1 MTNKVNENK
10 INENKVYRKL
20 QEKLDKLPVA
30 FPATDSGVEIRI
42 LKHLFTPEQAEIAL
56 SLSFIPEPASVIQ
69 KRIRDKYPAVAD
81 IEAVLD
87 QMSAR
92 GSIAGGVKRDG
103 TKIFSVTMLAI
114 GMFEFQVDHL
124 TKEFYE
130 DFKEYIDEKFRD
142 ALLNPKF
149 TQLRPVP
156 TTGAITPEL
165 SIMPYDDIRHV
176 LTHHKG
182 PFLVVDCICK
192 KGQDLLG
199 LPCKVTK
206 EREICL
212 IFGSA
217 ARNYKSHGWGREIT
231 REEVFRILD
240 KGEEDGLV
248 VQPSNSQY
256 PFCVCLCCGCCCE
269 VLTNAKHLEKPAER
283 FYSNYYAVADSELC
297 IGCGLCVKR
306 CQMDAIRME
315 KKKSIIELDRCIGC
329 GLCVT
334 ECRPRAI
341 QLRKKDQIAVPKKDT
356 TEFYLSLMR
365 ARAGNANMILMM
377 IRRALGMPIPS

>member
-1 MTNKVNENK
+1 MTRTS
-10 INENKVYRKL
+10 IDSTVYRKL
-20 QEKLDKLPVA
+20 QQKLDKLPIA
-30 FPATDSGVEIRI
+30 FPATESGVEIRI
-42 LKHLFTPEQAEIAL
+42 LKHLFTPEQAQIAL
-56 SLSFIPEPASVIQ
+56 SMSFIPEPAAVIQ
-69 KRIRDKYPAVAD
+69 KRMQDKYPVLAD
-81 IEAVLD
+81 LEVILD
-87 QMSAR
+87 EMSAR
-92 GSIAGGVKRDG
+92 GSIAGGVTRDG

-124 TKEFYE
+124 TKAFYE
-130 DFKEYIDEKFRD
+130 DFKAYIDEKFRD

-149 TQLRPVP
+149 SQLRPVP
-156 TTGAITPEL
+156 TTGSITPEL
-165 SIMPYDDIRHV
+165 SIMPYDDIRQV
-176 LTHHKG
+176 LNHHKG
-182 PFLVVDCICK
+182 PFLVTDCICK

-217 ARNYKSHGWGREIT
+217 ARNYKNHGWGREIT

-269 VLTNAKHLEKPAER
+269 VLTNAKILDKPAEH
-283 FYSNYYAVADSELC
+283 FYSNYYALTDESLC

-306 CQMDAIRME
+306 CQMDAITME
-315 KKKSIIELDRCIGC
+315 NKKCVVDPDRCIGC

-334 ECRPRAI
+334 VCPTKAI
-341 QLRKKDQIAVPKKDT
+341 QLRKKDQITTPKKDT
-356 TEFYLSLMR
+356 TEFYLNLMR

>member
-1 MTNKVNENK
+1 MDTR
-10 INENKVYRKL
+10 VYRKL
-20 QEKLDKLPVA
+20 QQKLDKLPIA
-30 FPATDSGVEIRI
+30 FPATESGVEISI

-56 SLSFIPEPASVIQ
+56 SMSFIPEPTAVIQ
-69 KRIRDKYPAVAD
+69 KRMQDKYPASAD
-81 IEAVLD
+81 LEVILD
-87 QMSAR
+87 EMSAR
-92 GSIAGGVKRDG
+92 GSIAGGITRDG

-156 TTGAITPEL
+156 TTGSITPEL
-165 SIMPYDDIRHV
+165 SIMPYDDIRQV
-176 LTHHKG
+176 LNHHKG
-182 PFLVVDCICK
+182 PFLVTDCICK
-192 KGQDLLG
+192 KGQDLIG
-199 LPCKVTK
+199 QPCKVTK
-206 EREICL
+206 DREICL

-217 ARNYKSHGWGREIT
+217 ARNYQNHGWGREIT

-269 VLTNAKHLEKPAER
+269 VLTNAKILDKPAEH
-283 FYSNYYAVADSELC
+283 FYSNYYALTDESLC

-306 CQMDAIRME
+306 CQMDAIKME
-315 KKKSIIELDRCIGC
+315 KKKSIVDPDRCIGC

-334 ECRPRAI
+334 VCPPKAI
-341 QLRKKDQIAVPKKDT
+341 QLKKKDQITTPKKDT

>member
-1 MTNKVNENK
+1 MKNMVQAD
-10 INENKVYRKL
+10 IDSRVYRKL
-20 QEKLDKLPVA
+20 QQKLDKLPIA
-30 FPATDSGVEIRI
+30 FPATESGVEIRI
-42 LKHLFTPEQAEIAL
+42 LKHLFTPEQAQIAL
-56 SLSFIPEPASVIQ
+56 SMSFIPEPAAVIQ
-69 KRIRDKYPAVAD
+69 KRMPGEYPAIANL
-81 IEAVLD
+81 EAILD

-92 GSIAGGVKRDG
+92 GSIAGSITRDG
-103 TKIFSVTMLAI
+103 TKIFSITMLAI

-130 DFKEYIDEKFRD
+130 DFKQYIDEKFRD

-156 TTGAITPEL
+156 TTGSITPEL
-165 SIMPYDDIRHV
+165 SVMPYDDIRQV
-176 LTHHKG
+176 ITHHHG

-206 EREICL
+206 EREVCL
-212 IFGSA
+212 IFGTA
-217 ARNYKSHGWGREIT
+217 ARNYKNHGWGRQIT
-231 REEVFRILD
+231 REEVFKILD

-269 VLTNAKHLEKPAER
+269 VLTNAKILDKPAEH
-283 FYSNYYAVADSELC
+283 FYSNYYAITDDSLC
-297 IGCGLCVKR
+297 VGCGLCVKR
-306 CQMDAIRME
+306 CQMNAIKME
-315 KKKSIIELDRCIGC
+315 EKKSIVDPDRCIGC

-334 ECRPRAI
+334 VCQPKAI
-341 QLRKKDQIAVPKKDT
+341 RLQKKEQIAVPKKDT